1 MAKRIAIKDL
11 RAGSIN
17 ATPINVDDWREV
29 FAGHDGYTQD
39 ENTFWESV
47 TCEECGKV
55 IVYQNGGGG
64 ARHSEECTKTKCEGY
79 LSMAEGPMMNYWYP
93 VDSWQIDSG
102 SGMGGPESS
111 AKAVA
116 DLPVCIVQVNG
127 QYGLALT
134 GGGMDLSWEICEAYT
149 RLGLLPPVHFC
160 KLPRMA
166 GRGTSAKDRY
176 IIAACRAAVNV
187 QIKWA
192 KSTLRDLR
200 GMGK

>member
-1 MAKRIAIKDL
+1 MLFR
-11 RAGSIN
+11 S
-17 ATPINVDDWREV
+17 
-29 FAGHDGYTQD
+29 D
-39 ENTFWESV
+39 ENTFWEAA

-64 ARHSEECTKTKCEGY
+64 ARHSEECAKTKCEGY

-93 VDSWQIDSG
+93 VDAWQIESG
-102 SGMGGPESS
+102 SGMGG
-111 AKAVA
+111 ADRAAMAVA